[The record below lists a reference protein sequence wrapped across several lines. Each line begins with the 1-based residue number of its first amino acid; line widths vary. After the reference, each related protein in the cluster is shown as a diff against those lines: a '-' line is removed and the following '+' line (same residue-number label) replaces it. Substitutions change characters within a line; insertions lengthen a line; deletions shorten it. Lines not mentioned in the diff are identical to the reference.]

1 MQWKVQKL
9 NSDESTSDS
18 DACSDATSDSDVCS
32 DENLVVTLYSVVI
45 AYSDDYSSDDCS
57 DSLYSVVVRGLCLL
71 KVRVLDGVV
80 VRGAQPLLYAHGH
93 HHLRVV

>member
-9 NSDESTSDS
+9 NSDESNSDS
-18 DACSDATSDSDVCS
+18 DACSDANSDSDVCS
-32 DENLVVTLYSVVI
+32 DGNLVVTLYSVVI

-57 DSLYSVVVRGLCLL
+57 DSLYSVVVRGLCVL
-71 KVRVLDGVV
+71 KARVLDSVLEW
-80 VRGAQPLLYAHGH
+80 GALPLLYAHGH